1 MKIAYDIKLN
11 VCYIYFVTDDLS
23 YNKVASQSSPVTGN
37 YNDAK
42 NAVDRNV
49 TTCMKTNDIG
59 GSSPRTTVW
68 WKVDLGRIYSINSVN
83 IFFKNYVGYGIEFYL
98 YTCRKKIVMS
108 RKNTVHPIS

>member
-1 MKIAYDIKLN
+1 MKI

-23 YNKVASQSSPVTGN
+23 YNKVASQSSTVTGN

-59 GSSPRTTVW
+59 GSSPRKTVW

-83 IFFKNYVGYGIEFYL
+83 IFFKNYVDYGIEFYL